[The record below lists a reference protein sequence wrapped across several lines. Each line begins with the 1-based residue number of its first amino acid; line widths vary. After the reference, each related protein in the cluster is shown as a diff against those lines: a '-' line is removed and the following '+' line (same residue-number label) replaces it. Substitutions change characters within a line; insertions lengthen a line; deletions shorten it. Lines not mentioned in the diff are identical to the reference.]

1 MSERRRPFRRGRR
14 SRPSGH
20 PPQTPPFSES
30 YGDVDPYLEP
40 MDPSTPTP
48 DAAQIPDARD
58 NMTSPAI
65 PAPSTTPSPAPTTNS
80 DSNDVAPTDNP
91 AVGSANTGA
100 PPPPQQQSTYNPQT
114 GGGQQQQGGGQPR
127 EREHRHNGRRGRNQR
142 GRGRQRGGGG
152 GGGGGQ

>member
-20 PPQTPPFSES
+20 PPQSPPFSES

-65 PAPSTTPSPAPTTNS
+65 PSPAPVLSETPTPTPNPNS
-80 DSNDVAPTDNP
+80 TSNPVASSD
-91 AVGSANTGA
+91 AVSVPPPDALPNGVNNSGA
-100 PPPPQQQSTYNPQT
+100 PPQTQQQSPYNPQT
-114 GGGQQQQGGGQPR
+114 GGGQQQR
-127 EREHRHNGRRGRNQR
+127 E
-142 GRGRQRGGGG
+142 
-152 GGGGGQ
+152 GGGGQHRERDHRH